1 MMLVDCTAELRWAIV
16 TPQRQ
21 NPLSG
26 LEPRKLPKRTTV
38 DTAIMCGHSY
48 TCNMQET
55 VNWVGASQDAL
66 GSLVTGSSNLAQFTT
81 HKEIG
86 TSRW

>member
-1 MMLVDCTAELRWAIV
+1 MVSWA
-16 TPQRQ
+16 
-21 NPLSG
+21 
-26 LEPRKLPKRTTV
+26 
-38 DTAIMCGHSY
+38 
-48 TCNMQET
+48 
-55 VNWVGASQDAL
+55 GASKDAP